1 MTDRAS
7 NMLATEYILGLSGQR
22 RRRLIH
28 QAAILLPI
36 TERLLRGA
44 GILPGHAG
52 SSVAFPD
59 LPVNAPGARTCLDK
73 KKRGAL
79 WPGIPQ

>member
-1 MTDRAS
+1 MPT
-7 NMLATEYILGLSGQR
+7 TEYILGLSGRQTQ
-22 RRRLIH
+22 RLI
-28 QAAILLPI
+28 QQGAILRPI

-59 LPVNAPGARTCLDK
+59 PPVNAPAARTWLE
-73 KKRGAL
+73 
-79 WPGIPQ
+79 